1 MQSIQNPNSKI
12 QNRTKAIALAAMCLA
27 LFMTNLDDTVMNVA
41 LPKMQTSLDSTLS
54 GLQWILNAYSL
65 PLASLVLPSGTLGDI
80 YGRKRVFLS
89 GLVIFTIASAICG
102 FAPNL
107 GILIAGRIIQGIG
120 AAALIP
126 GSLSLV
132 ADTFPDPHERTKA
145 IGIWCAVSG
154 LALLAGP
161 TFGGLLID
169 TLGWQSVFFLN
180 LPLGVITFRI
190 ASRFVKETAQPSKRS
205 LDVPGLLLSIIFLAS
220 FVCALTDGNTG
231 GLQSPLIIWLYAIAG
246 LSFVSFLYVESRSSN
261 PILPLHLFKN
271 PTFTVVTV
279 VQVLVFFTL
288 VSLLFVFSLFLQQV
302 QGYSAAEAGLRFVPL
317 NGTFVIASFVSGWFA
332 ARLGWRFTIAT
343 GTVMAGVAAFS
354 LSRIAFDTDY
364 GDIWGN
370 LVLSGFGVGLTL
382 SPLAAAAMSSVPPNK
397 AGIASAIL
405 NTGTRIGSV
414 LGITI
419 QGTIFTQRLVSDFA
433 RSLSTWNLPSN
444 LQEQLIADALH
455 GAIKIPA
462 DLPANISVQ
471 AIHEA
476 FSKAFVS
483 GVHSTVLVASI
494 ALLAGA
500 FLIVVFVPPMRDLE
514 VENRK
519 SKVESHLGS
528 RKSEVESHLGSRKS
542 EVESRKY

>member
-1 MQSIQNPNSKI
+1 
-12 QNRTKAIALAAMCLA
+12 MCLA

-41 LPKMQTSLDSTLS
+41 LPKIQTTLGSTLS
-54 GLQWILNAYSL
+54 GLQWILNAYTL

-80 YGRKRVFLS
+80 YGRKRVFLW
-89 GLVIFTIASAICG
+89 GLVIFTLASAICG
-102 FAPNL
+102 LAPNL
-107 GILIAGRIIQGIG
+107 GILIAGRIVQGIG

-126 GSLSLV
+126 GSLSLL
-132 ADTFPDPHERTKA
+132 ADTFPDPNERTKA

-161 TFGGLLID
+161 TFGGLLVD

-180 LPLGVITFRI
+180 LPLGVITFKI
-190 ASRFVKETAQPSKRS
+190 TSRFVKETTQPSKRS
-205 LDVPGLLLSIIFLAS
+205 LDVPGLLLSIVFLAS
-220 FVCALTDGNTG
+220 FVYALTEGSAG
-231 GLQSPLIIWLYAIAG
+231 EWRSPLILWLFAIAG
-246 LSFVSFLYVESRSSN
+246 LSLISFLFVESRSSN

-288 VSLLFVFSLFLQQV
+288 VSLLFIFSLFLQQI
-302 QGYSAAEAGLRFVPL
+302 QGYSATEAGLRFVPL

-343 GTVMAGVAAFS
+343 GTLMAGIASFS
-354 LSRIAFDTDY
+354 LIRIAPDTNY

-370 LVLSGFGVGLTL
+370 LVFAGFGAGLTL
-382 SPLAAAAMSSVPPNK
+382 SPLASAAMSSVPPSK

-419 QGTIFTQRLVSDFA
+419 QGTILTQRLASDLA
-433 RSLSTWNLPSN
+433 RSLSAWNLPSN
-444 LQEQLIADALH
+444 LQQRLIADALQG
-455 GAIKIPA
+455 GAKIPD
-462 DLPANISVQ
+462 DLPANISIQAMQQ
-471 AIHEA
+471 AIN
-476 FSKAFVS
+476 KAFVS
-483 GVHSTVLVASI
+483 GVRANVLVASI

-500 FLIVVFVPPMRDLE
+500 FLIVVFVRPMRSL
-514 VENRK
+514 K
-519 SKVESHLGS
+519 
-528 RKSEVESHLGSRKS
+528 
-542 EVESRKY
+542 VESRK